1 MESKYYTQFKV
12 NDPSLKRANL
22 FSGIVELRHPP
33 GRSVSESELQVLL
46 AKNFDID
53 IAQVRLVSWSRLH

>member
-12 NDPSLKRANL
+12 DDPNLKQANL
-22 FSGIVELRHPP
+22 FSGIVELRHSP
-33 GRSVSESELQVLL
+33 GRDVSEAELQVLL

-53 IAQVRLVSWSRLH
+53 IAHVRLVSWSRLH